1 MELWKIYLKKKL
13 FLFSSIYYR
22 IYQTMQLIGR
32 NRVEGHGNHLTA
44 QQVKQVIALK
54 HSQKAHEKKN
64 RQQMCRNAMERG
76 NKVREVNSKGGR
88 QKRSDMTHCKVIS
101 RANNNRKC

>member
-1 MELWKIYLKKKL
+1 
-13 FLFSSIYYR
+13 
-22 IYQTMQLIGR
+22 MQLIGR
-32 NRVEGHGNHLTA
+32 NRAENHAHHLTA

-54 HSQKAHEKKN
+54 HSQKAHEKKS

-76 NKVREVNSKGGR
+76 NKVREVNNKGGR
-88 QKRSDMTHCKVIS
+88 QKRSDMTHCKIIS